1 MRNIEINL
9 LPWRQEIYRQKIK
22 SFIYKSLA
30 SLIICLTGVTF
41 ILYLTQKIDTEI
53 DKKREQI
60 QQIDNKLAE
69 IKQNISTLQRNYGGK
84 SKNLKKLPNEQ
95 FLSILTTISKLP
107 LQSGELNELSL
118 DFEKLILQGETEK
131 NNEVEQL
138 QKFLK
143 QQNLFSSVKLL
154 TFKEQQIDQRRSVIF
169 EFELSL
175 TQHKE

>member
-30 SLIICLTGVTF
+30 SLIICLAGVTF

-84 SKNLKKLPNEQ
+84 SKNLK
-95 FLSILTTISKLP
+95 I
-107 LQSGELNELSL
+107 
-118 DFEKLILQGETEK
+118 TE
-131 NNEVEQL
+131 
-138 QKFLK
+138 
-143 QQNLFSSVKLL
+143 
-154 TFKEQQIDQRRSVIF
+154 
-169 EFELSL
+169 
-175 TQHKE
+175 